1 VRWLI
6 LILLILLGA
15 LHYRLWV
22 VPEGGF
28 AEVAALHKANQ
39 QLREEVERKQA
50 ANSQLAAEVIDLK
63 QGKDAVEERARK
75 ELGMIRDGEVFYQ
88 FVSPEKPK

>member
-1 VRWLI
+1 MRWLI

-39 QLREEVERKQA
+39 QLREEIDRKKT
-50 ANSQLAAEVIDLK
+50 ANNQLAAEVIDLK
-63 QGKDAVEERARK
+63 QGKEAVEERARK
-75 ELGMIRDGEVFYQ
+75 ELGMIREGEVFYQ
-88 FVSPEKPK
+88 FVAPSKPK